1 MRSRSAASLLK
12 SVASKTSKTSTLQDD
27 LEPIEQKAKMN
38 FIDVDNFNTEGVE
51 HIDLDNVIL
60 TDTQKNL
67 LIN

>member
-12 SVASKTSKTSTLQDD
+12 SVTSKTSTHQDD